1 MDILPRMQYMKA
13 TQILKL
19 NETRP
24 DGVKIDVAIW
34 QLPSPSADRPHGIKY
49 RLWAGRD
56 GKTWVRYDNEAGK
69 GDHKHVG
76 ADEQEVAYRF
86 ITVEQLV
93 LDFLADIENGG

>member
-1 MDILPRMQYMKA
+1 MQYMKA

-34 QLPSPSADRPHGIKY
+34 QLPSPSADR
-49 RLWAGRD
+49 RD

>member
-1 MDILPRMQYMKA
+1 MQYMKA

-24 DGVKIDVAIW
+24 DGVKIEVVIW
-34 QLPSPSADRPHGIKY
+34 QLPSPSADRPYGIKY

-56 GKTWVRYDNEAGK
+56 GKTWVRYDNETGK

-76 ADEQEVAYRF
+76 ADEHEVAYRF
-86 ITVEQLV
+86 ITVEQLI